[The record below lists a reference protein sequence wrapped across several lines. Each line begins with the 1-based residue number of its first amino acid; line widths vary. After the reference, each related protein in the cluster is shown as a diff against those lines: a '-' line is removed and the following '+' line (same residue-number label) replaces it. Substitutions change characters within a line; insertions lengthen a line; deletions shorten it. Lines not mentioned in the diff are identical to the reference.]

1 MKYKNILI
9 GILLVFL
16 FMLFVYLLHNKN
28 TKITTSVLT
37 MYYFVGL
44 FSTSKKQAFTIISP
58 ILIIFIISFF
68 QKGTLLAVTYFYLFF
83 IPLVTFTGYYLKDKV
98 IAVKFIPI
106 LFMIPLG
113 LYFYPNWFIF
123 YRDINSRK
131 FESAPTII
139 LKDDTGNSIR
149 LDTIKNK
156 IIVLDFWST
165 SCGSCIKSFP
175 EFEKISNEYKNNAT
189 VDFYIVNIPNKRD
202 TLGEAKQIVLNR
214 NVKANSLYAEN
225 TSILDSLNFDGFPHL
240 IILKNAK
247 IRYSGGLNIN
257 KGIKPFYLKNE
268 VNKLLEEH
276 K

>member
-1 MKYKNILI
+1 
-9 GILLVFL
+9 
-16 FMLFVYLLHNKN
+16 
-28 TKITTSVLT
+28 

-98 IAVKFIPI
+98 IAFKFIPI

-139 LKDDTGNSIR
+139 LKDEVDSTSKCNFLVYKI
-149 LDTIKNK
+149 IKNIDRFFKSK
-156 IIVLDFWST
+156 IFSGSVIDF
-165 SCGSCIKSFP
+165 
-175 EFEKISNEYKNNAT
+175 
-189 VDFYIVNIPNKRD
+189 
-202 TLGEAKQIVLNR
+202 L
-214 NVKANSLYAEN
+214 LY
-225 TSILDSLNFDGFPHL
+225 SI
-240 IILKNAK
+240 
-247 IRYSGGLNIN
+247 
-257 KGIKPFYLKNE
+257 
-268 VNKLLEEH
+268 
-276 K
+276 